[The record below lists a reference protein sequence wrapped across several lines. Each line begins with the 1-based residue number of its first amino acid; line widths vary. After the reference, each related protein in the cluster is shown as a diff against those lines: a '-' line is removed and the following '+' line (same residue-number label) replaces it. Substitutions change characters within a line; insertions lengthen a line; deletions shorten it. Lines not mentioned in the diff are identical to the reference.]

1 MYHKRFKTMP
11 KRAQLVLNDG
21 TTFSGW
27 SFGYEGNRDGE
38 VVFNTSMV
46 GYPEALTDPSYR
58 GQILTLTFP
67 LIGNYGVPAPETLE
81 SNQVQ
86 VSGLIVTEYVDHYSH
101 WEAKQSL
108 SQWLIKSKV
117 PAITG
122 IDTRAL
128 TKLLRQH
135 GVMLGKMIIGNSVG
149 TRHGVFT
156 DPNTRNLVAEVSCKK
171 PITYGRGSKTVI
183 VVDCGVKE
191 SIIRNF
197 VQRGVK
203 VKRVPWDYNYLAEL
217 DQVDGL
223 FISNGPGDPTQC
235 VPTIEHLKE
244 AFKHSTLPIFGI
256 CLGSQIQGLAAGAQT
271 YKLKFG
277 HRAQNQPCVI
287 EGSKHAILTSQ
298 NHGFAVDESTIPSSW
313 KVWFR
318 NANDGSV
325 EGIKHRTKPW
335 WSVQFH
341 PEATPGPND
350 GNYLFDE
357 FVELL

>member
-1 MYHKRFKTMP
+1 MP
-11 KRAQLVLNDG
+11 KSAQLILSDG
-21 TTFSGW
+21 TVFAGS
-27 SFGYEGNRDGE
+27 SFGFDGNRDGE

-46 GYPEALTDPSYR
+46 GYPETLTDPSYR
-58 GQILTLTFP
+58 GQILTLTYP
-67 LIGNYGVPAPETLE
+67 LVGSYGVPDISTLE
-81 SNQVQ
+81 SNQIQ
-86 VSGLIVTEYVDHYSH
+86 VSGLIVTEYIDHYSH

-108 SQWLIKSKV
+108 GQWLIKNKV

-128 TKLLRQH
+128 TKKLRDH
-135 GVMLGKMIIGNSVG
+135 GVMLGRIQVG
-149 TRHGVFT
+149 SHRTTGPLI
-156 DPNTRNLVAEVSCKK
+156 DPNTTNLVAQVSCTK
-171 PITYGRGSKTVI
+171 PKMYGRGKKTVM

-197 VQRGVK
+197 VDRGVK
-203 VKRVPWDYNYLAEL
+203 VKRVPWDYNFVPEL
-217 DQVDGL
+217 PKVDGL

-235 VPTIEHLKE
+235 VPTIQHLKE
-244 AFKHSTLPIFGI
+244 AFKTNLPIFGI
-256 CLGSQIQGLAAGAQT
+256 CLGSQIQGLAAGAKT

-287 EGSKHAILTSQ
+287 EGTQHCLLTSQ
-298 NHGFAVDESTIPSSW
+298 NHGFAVDEATLPSSW

-318 NANDGSV
+318 NANDHSV

-350 GNYLFDE
+350 ANLLFDE
-357 FVELL
+357 FVSIL

>member
-1 MYHKRFKTMP
+1 MP
-11 KRAQLVLNDG
+11 KRAQLILNDG
-21 TTFSGW
+21 TIYHGW
-27 SFGYEGNRDGE
+27 SFGYDGNRDGE

-46 GYPEALTDPSYR
+46 GYPESLTDPSYR

-67 LIGNYGVPAPETLE
+67 LVGNYGVPDQKQLE
-81 SNQVQ
+81 SNQIQ

-128 TKLLRQH
+128 TKKLRQH
-135 GVMLGKMIIGNSVG
+135 GVMLGRIHITGAKNNKPII
-149 TRHGVFT
+149 
-156 DPNTRNLVAEVSCKK
+156 DPNTTNLVDQVSCRK
-171 PITYGRGSKTVI
+171 PITYGRGKKTFI
-183 VVDCGVKE
+183 LVDCGVKE

-197 VQRGVK
+197 VSRGVK
-203 VKRVPWDYNYLAEL
+203 VKRVPWNYNYLPEL
-217 DQVDGL
+217 NKVNGL

-235 VPTIEHLKE
+235 VATIQYLKE
-244 AFKHSTLPIFGI
+244 AFKTNLPIFGI

-287 EGSKHAILTSQ
+287 EGTKRAILTSQ
-298 NHGFAVDESTIPSSW
+298 NHGFAVDESTLPKAW

-341 PEATPGPND
+341 PEATPGPTDANT
-350 GNYLFDE
+350 LFDD
-357 FVELL
+357 FVKILWKLT